1 MDFLTPELIGTV
13 ITGLISV
20 IAFFVQ
26 RYTGIRIKETHKRN
40 LHDALMS
47 GAMAAV
53 ANGPSA
59 GLDVLKLQ
67 AIRHA
72 QHSVPDA
79 LKALIPGDTVLDT
92 IAARYVTEA
101 LTKVNARYGE
111 PH

>member
-1 MDFLTPELIGTV
+1 MDFLTPELVGT
-13 ITGLISV
+13 IISGLLAIILYFIQRFTGVKIEE
-20 IAFFVQ
+20 
-26 RYTGIRIKETHKRN
+26 KHKRD

-53 ANGPSA
+53 THGPSA
-59 GLDVLKLQ
+59 GIDVLKLQ

-72 QHSVPDA
+72 QHSVPGA

-92 IAARYVTEA
+92 IAARYVSEA
-101 LTKVNARYGE
+101 FARLNARHGE